1 MEVTMFGRLQLYIFI
16 GIIVFASLTAGYY
29 SWRRGI
35 EREALLEYNQ
45 HQLEQNVKDQ
55 QAIKQQLEDIS
66 AKEKEVQAANDAE
79 KKALKDKLEAISA
92 DLNTKETAATDR
104 PASDVLRKTINKLK
118 DAVK

>member
-1 MEVTMFGRLQLYIFI
+1 MEVNMFGRLQLYIVI
-16 GIIVFASLTAGYY
+16 GVFLFGVLTAGYY

-55 QAIKQQLEDIS
+55 EAMKQQLEDI
-66 AKEKEVQAANDAE
+66 ATKQKEVEAANDAD

-92 DLNTKETAATDR
+92 DLNTKETLATDR
-104 PASDVLRKTINKLK
+104 PASNVLKKTVNKLK